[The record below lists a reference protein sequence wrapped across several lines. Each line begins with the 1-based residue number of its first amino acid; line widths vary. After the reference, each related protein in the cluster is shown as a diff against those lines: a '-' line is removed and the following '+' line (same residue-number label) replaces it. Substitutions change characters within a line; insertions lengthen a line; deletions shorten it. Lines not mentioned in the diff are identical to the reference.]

1 MVRKTGSIMFFTVQ
15 DALRNLVE
23 SYLEIG
29 ERERETVRGKVE

>member
-1 MVRKTGSIMFFTVQ
+1 MLGIIKNKIHKTGSIMFFTVQ

-29 ERERETVRGKVE
+29 ER